1 MRGLKLWL
9 ISFLAALEF
18 ILAVAVLH
26 GIGPMGDG
34 IAEPKVG
41 LVAGTIPGALFTFVI
56 VFLGLE
62 WIEAQA
68 PAAEHPQNRVRRPR
82 NGGFTLSGIIG
93 GSGAG
98 NSPEFGSEREISVAG
113 LRITMKRKFRYL
125 NLALSRS

>member
-1 MRGLKLWL
+1 MPGRHALGSAQAPIEDESRRRAVPVLVMRGLKLWL

-68 PAAEHPQNRVRRPR
+68 PAAEHAQNRARRP
-82 NGGFTLSGIIG
+82 
-93 GSGAG
+93 
-98 NSPEFGSEREISVAG
+98 
-113 LRITMKRKFRYL
+113 
-125 NLALSRS
+125 